1 MYRAE
6 IGLSPYNILIVYG
19 WLWNVEYP
27 PSPYTFT
34 GMMQSYCFVFVN
46 V

>member
-19 WLWNVEYP
+19 CFGMWNNP
-27 PSPYTFT
+27 ALHIPS
-34 GMMQSYCFVFVN
+34 QA
-46 V
+46 